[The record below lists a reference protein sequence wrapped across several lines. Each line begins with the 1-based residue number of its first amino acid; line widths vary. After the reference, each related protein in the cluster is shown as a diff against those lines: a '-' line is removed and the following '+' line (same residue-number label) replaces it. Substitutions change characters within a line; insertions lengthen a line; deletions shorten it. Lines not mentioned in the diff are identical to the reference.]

1 MDWAGTITAAA
12 TIVTAL
18 GGLELIKFLLNRK
31 SNRKITEANAFEVER
46 KAIIEDYK
54 RVQEEVDSLKMKVD
68 ELYKKVHQLERERL
82 DLIHENNKLRL
93 ALKEAEIALKEAEK
107 HMCLQPD
114 DRCLQRLNP
123 DDKCRLR
130 KLLREGYLEDNPGAI
145 VTEDDMGTAPTSDR
159 DRLCVVPEERADD
172 YFVKID

>member
-31 SNRKITEANAFEVER
+31 TNKRIADANAFEVER

-54 RVQEEVDSLKMKVD
+54 RVQEELDKLQKKVD
-68 ELYKKVHQLERERL
+68 ELYKRVHQLESERL
-82 DLIHENNKLRL
+82 DLIHENNRLRL
-93 ALKEAEIALKEAEK
+93 ELKEAEK
-107 HMCLQPD
+107 RVSLQPD

-130 KLLREGYLEDNPGAI
+130 KILRGEYLKDNPGAI
-145 VTEDDMGTAPTSDR
+145 ITEEDMMR
-159 DRLCVVPEERADD
+159 DTEEKGEKLYVPADTND
-172 YFVKID
+172 QFR

>member
-1 MDWAGTITAAA
+1 MDWVGTITAAA

-31 SNRKITEANAFEVER
+31 TNKRIADANAFEVER

-54 RVQEEVDSLKMKVD
+54 RVQEELDKLQKKVD
-68 ELYKKVHQLERERL
+68 ELYKRVHQLESERL
-82 DLIHENNKLRL
+82 DLIHENNRLRL
-93 ALKEAEIALKEAEK
+93 ELKEAEK
-107 HMCLQPD
+107 RVCLQPD

-130 KLLREGYLEDNPGAI
+130 KILRGEYLKDNPGAI
-145 VTEDDMGTAPTSDR
+145 ITEEDMMR
-159 DRLCVVPEERADD
+159 DTEEKGEKLYVPADTNE
-172 YFVKID
+172 YFR

>member
-12 TIVTAL
+12 AIVTAL

-31 SNRKITEANAFEVER
+31 TNRRIAEANAFEVER
-46 KAIIEDYK
+46 KAILEDYT
-54 RVQEEVDSLKMKVD
+54 RVQEEVDALKEKVD
-68 ELYKKVHQLERERL
+68 ELYKKVHQLENERL

-93 ALKEAEIALKEAEK
+93 ALKEAEK
-107 HMCLQPD
+107 HVCLQPD

-145 VTEDDMGTAPTSDR
+145 VTEDDMGTAPTSGGDR
-159 DRLCVVPEERADD
+159 CYVVPEERADD

>member
-12 TIVTAL
+12 AIVTAL

-31 SNRKITEANAFEVER
+31 TNRRIAEANAFDVQRE
-46 KAIIEDYK
+46 ALMEDYR
-54 RVQEEVDSLKMKVD
+54 RVQEEVDKLKEKVD
-68 ELYKKVHQLERERL
+68 ELYAKVHQLENERL
-82 DLIHENNKLRL
+82 DLINENNKLRL
-93 ALKEAEIALKEAEK
+93 ALKEAEK
-107 HMCLQPD
+107 HVCLQPD

-145 VTEDDMGTAPTSDR
+145 VTEDDMGSAPTSDR
-159 DRLCVVPEERADD
+159 DRLCVVPEDRADD

>member
-31 SNRKITEANAFEVER
+31 SNKRIADANAFEVAQKSWTKEYR
-46 KAIIEDYK
+46 
-54 RVQEEVDSLKMKVD
+54 RMQEEISELNKKVD
-68 ELYKKVHQLERERL
+68 DLYNKVHQLENERL

-93 ALKEAEIALKEAEK
+93 QLKEAEK
-107 HMCLQPD
+107 HVCLQPD
-114 DRCLQRLNP
+114 DRCLQRLSP

-130 KLLREGYLEDNPGAI
+130 KLLRGEYLKDNPDAI
-145 VTEDDMGTAPTSDR
+145 ITEEDMMREPEVPYVAADAGTT
-159 DRLCVVPEERADD
+159 
-172 YFVKID
+172 KTN

>member
-31 SNRKITEANAFEVER
+31 TNKRIADANAFEVER

-54 RVQEEVDSLKMKVD
+54 RVQEELDKLQKKVD
-68 ELYKKVHQLERERL
+68 ELYKRVHQLESERL
-82 DLIHENNKLRL
+82 DLIHENNRLRL
-93 ALKEAEIALKEAEK
+93 ELKEAEK
-107 HMCLQPD
+107 RVCLQPD

-130 KLLREGYLEDNPGAI
+130 KILRGEYLKDNPGAI
-145 VTEDDMGTAPTSDR
+145 ITEEDMMRETEEKGEK
-159 DRLCVVPEERADD
+159 LYVPADTNEH
-172 YFVKID
+172 FR

>member
-31 SNRKITEANAFEVER
+31 TNKRIAEASAFEVER

-68 ELYKKVHQLERERL
+68 ELYKKVHQLESERL

-93 ALKEAEIALKEAEK
+93 ALKEAEK
-107 HMCLQPD
+107 HVCLQPD

-130 KLLREGYLEDNPGAI
+130 KLLRGEYLKDNPEAI
-145 VTEDDMGTAPTSDR
+145 ITEEDMMR
-159 DRLCVVPEERADD
+159 EPEESGKKLYVPADTNK
-172 YFVKID
+172 YSSEID

>member
-12 TIVTAL
+12 AIVTAL

-31 SNRKITEANAFEVER
+31 TNRRIAEANAFEVER
-46 KAIIEDYK
+46 KAILEDYT
-54 RVQEEVDSLKMKVD
+54 RVQEEVD
-68 ELYKKVHQLERERL
+68 ELYKKVHQLENERL

-93 ALKEAEIALKEAEK
+93 ALKEAEK
-107 HMCLQPD
+107 HVCLQPD

-145 VTEDDMGTAPTSDR
+145 VTEDDMGTAPTSGGDR
-159 DRLCVVPEERADD
+159 CYVVPEERADD

>member
-31 SNRKITEANAFEVER
+31 TNKRIADANAFEVER

-54 RVQEEVDSLKMKVD
+54 RVQEELDKLQKKVD
-68 ELYKKVHQLERERL
+68 ELYKRVHQLESERL
-82 DLIHENNKLRL
+82 DLIHENNRLRL
-93 ALKEAEIALKEAEK
+93 ELKEAEK
-107 HMCLQPD
+107 RVCLQPD

-130 KLLREGYLEDNPGAI
+130 KILRGEYLKDNPEAI
-145 VTEDDMGTAPTSDR
+145 ITEEDMMR
-159 DRLCVVPEERADD
+159 EPEESGKKLYVPADTNK
-172 YFVKID
+172 YFTKID

>member
-1 MDWAGTITAAA
+1 MDWSGTITAAA

-31 SNRKITEANAFEVER
+31 TNRRIAEASAFEVER

-68 ELYKKVHQLERERL
+68 ELYKKVHQLENERL

-93 ALKEAEIALKEAEK
+93 ALKEAEK
-107 HMCLQPD
+107 HVCLQPD

-130 KLLREGYLEDNPGAI
+130 KILRGEYLKDNPGAI
-145 VTEDDMGTAPTSDR
+145 ITEEDMMKEPEGSGKK
-159 DRLCVVPEERADD
+159 LYVPADTNK
-172 YFVKID
+172 YFTKID

>member
-1 MDWAGTITAAA
+1 MDWTGTLTAAA

-31 SNRKITEANAFEVER
+31 TNKRVADANAFEVER

-54 RVQEEVDSLKMKVD
+54 RVQEELDKLQKKVD
-68 ELYKKVHQLERERL
+68 ELYKRVHQLESERL
-82 DLIHENNKLRL
+82 DLIHENNRLRL
-93 ALKEAEIALKEAEK
+93 ELKEAEK
-107 HMCLQPD
+107 RVCLQPD

-130 KLLREGYLEDNPGAI
+130 KILRGEYLKDNPGAI
-145 VTEDDMGTAPTSDR
+145 ITEEDMTR
-159 DRLCVVPEERADD
+159 EPEESVEKLYVPADTD
-172 YFVKID
+172 KYFTKID